1 MASTGQGSRTRKS
14 AASPDS
20 SADNAGAGPRA
31 DVSAPVKTG
40 TRKSR
45 AAPGPATELP
55 GLAVPAVPP
64 RVGEQIQRLR
74 SERKMT
80 LDELSRAAGVS
91 KSMLSEIERDKAN
104 PTIAVAWRLTNA
116 LGVKLDSLFVA
127 PRAPDAITVAG
138 PHDIPTLHGHDAGYQ
153 LRVWGPIELA
163 GHFEWYEL
171 TLKPGGALVS
181 AAHEPGTREHLTVLQ
196 GTIEVEAGD
205 AHERLKAADTARYI
219 GDQPHAIRNVGKGE
233 ARALLIVIHG

>member
-1 MASTGQGSRTRKS
+1 MASTGSGSRAGKR
-14 AASPDS
+14 AASVATSPET
-20 SADNAGAGPRA
+20 AG
-31 DVSAPVKTG
+31 SG
-40 TRKSR
+40 TSENPETPARKSR
-45 AAPGPATELP
+45 AAAQLAPA
-55 GLAVPAVPP
+55 APAAPIAPP

-116 LGVKLDSLFVA
+116 LGVKLDSLFAA

-181 AAHEPGTREHLTVLQ
+181 NAHEPGTREHLTVLQ
-196 GTIEVEAGD
+196 GAIEVEAAGT
-205 AHERLKAADTARYI
+205 HERLKVAETARYI
-219 GDQPHAIRNVGKGE
+219 ADQQHAIRNVGKGE
-233 ARALLIVIHG
+233 ARALLVVIHG

>member
-1 MASTGQGSRTRKS
+1 MASTGTGAR
-14 AASPDS
+14 S
-20 SADNAGAGPRA
+20 STQVKKPADDEAGAA
-31 DVSAPVKTG
+31 AAKPVA
-40 TRKSR
+40 RKSR
-45 AAPGPATELP
+45 AKVASAAAELP
-55 GLAVPAVPP
+55 DLPGKPAPAAPP
-64 RVGEQIQRLR
+64 RVGEQIQKLR

-116 LGVKLDSLFVA
+116 LGVKLDSLFAA
-127 PRAPDAITVAG
+127 PRAPDAIAVAG
-138 PHDIPTLHGHDAGYQ
+138 PHDIPTLLGHDAGYQ

-181 AAHEPGTREHLTVLQ
+181 NAHEPGTREHLTVLQ
-196 GTIEVEAGD
+196 GAIEVEAAGTV
-205 AHERLKAADTARYI
+205 ERLKAADTARYI
-219 GDQPHAIRNVGKGE
+219 ADQPHAIRNLGKGE
-233 ARALLIVIHG
+233 ARALLVVIHG